1 MKFAHYDGIDWDIED
16 DSKLLRGIYQY
27 GMGSWEAIK
36 MDPSFGIS
44 EKILPNDGSKPQ
56 AKHLQARAE
65 YLLKILRKQMN
76 IDDNLVSISSAVII
90 ILQVTHQ

>member
-1 MKFAHYDGIDWDIED
+1 
-16 DSKLLRGIYQY
+16 
-27 GMGSWEAIK
+27 MGSWEAIK

-44 EKILPNDGSKPQ
+44 DKILPNDGAKKPQ

-76 IDDNLVSISSAVII
+76 SGENVVSYFF
-90 ILQVTHQ
+90 QVWFSLGCITN

>member
-1 MKFAHYDGIDWDIED
+1 MAHYDSIDWDIED

-44 EKILPNDGSKPQ
+44 EKILPSDGSKPQ

-76 IDDNLVSISSAVII
+76 LEGNTVNCYF
-90 ILQVTHQ
+90 TF